1 MNKIIEDIEN
11 ILVELGDN
19 NIYFKVSNLEKY
31 IRHEDQLLH
40 LELGIYFVPDQIFT
54 VRDTIKEY
62 IQEIFIM
69 LNDYCKENELDI
81 RAVYKQD
88 IFLSIDELLDMSK
101 KGLFW
106 KKSLEFYFIVYKKK
120 KIHNFSKFVES
131 KH

>member
-31 IRHEDQLLH
+31 I
-40 LELGIYFVPDQIFT
+40 GIYFVQDQIFT

-69 LNDYCKENELDI
+69 LNDYCKENGLDI
-81 RAVYKQD
+81 KAVYKQD